1 MLRKMLSKLLPNKQ
15 VIIRHSQPVNWT
27 VENGMYWRQVLES
40 PTGAK
45 ALLVLHD
52 ALISAA
58 YSPDISNEHREGM
71 MDMLSKINGL
81 MSKPQPVTVREEKT
95 DEQKATTIQFE
106 ATR

>member
-1 MLRKMLSKLLPNKQ
+1 MLSKLLPKPQ
-15 VIIRHSQPVNWT
+15 VIIRHSQPVNWS

-58 YSPDISNEHREGM
+58 YSPDITNEHRAGM
-71 MDMLSKINGL
+71 VDMLSKINGL
-81 MSKPQPVTVREEKT
+81 MAKEQPATVKEEKT

>member
-1 MLRKMLSKLLPNKQ
+1 MLSKLLPKPQ

-52 ALISAA
+52 AIVSAA
-58 YSPDISNEHREGM
+58 YATDLSNDHRQGM
-71 MDMLSKINGL
+71 LDMLGKINAL
-81 MSKPQPVTVREEKT
+81 MAPVPPATVKEEKT